1 MFEGKKIQ
9 SLIVY
14 HPGGNF
20 LYRVGEEGVLAIHLR
35 PSDNPGQSGWFRINR
50 KDEPDMYVNS
60 AYVVEA
66 ILKPETS
73 KK

>member
-1 MFEGKKIQ
+1 MFEGKTIQ

-20 LYRVGEEGVLAIHLR
+20 LYRVGEEGILSIHLR
-35 PSDNPGQSGWFRINR
+35 PSDKPGRSEWFRINR
-50 KDEPDMYVNS
+50 KAEPDMYVNS
-60 AYVVEA
+60 TYVVEA
-66 ILKPETS
+66 ILKPEAL